1 MGAEERRMRPFA
13 ETLAGL
19 VASLDPPEGS
29 GLTVTSATLD
39 VPLEGSV
46 VEMHGESVFVA
57 SLPHTRWRSGFL
69 PPVHMAHVEVRE
81 APVEDEG

>member
-1 MGAEERRMRPFA
+1 MRPFA
-13 ETLAGL
+13 ETLVGL

-29 GLTVTSATLD
+29 GLAVTSATLD

-46 VEMHGESVFVA
+46 VEVHGGPVFVA

-69 PPVHMAHVEVRE
+69 PPVHMAHVEVCE
-81 APVEDEG
+81 ASVEDEG

>member
-1 MGAEERRMRPFA
+1 MRPFA
-13 ETLAGL
+13 DTLAGL
-19 VASLDPPEGS
+19 VASLDPPQSS

-46 VEMHGESVFVA
+46 VEMHGEPVFAA

-69 PPVHMAHVEVRE
+69 PPVHMAHVEVHE

>member
-1 MGAEERRMRPFA
+1 MRPFA
-13 ETLAGL
+13 DTLAEL

-39 VPLEGSV
+39 VPLEGWV
-46 VEMHGESVFVA
+46 VEAHGEPVFVA
-57 SLPHTRWRSGFL
+57 SLPHTRWQSGFL
-69 PPVHMAHVEVRE
+69 PPVHTAHVDVGE